1 MNSAPCASSARES
14 VRCPSPHPATIRR
27 DPTVEPVAPSSHL
40 GRSNS
45 LYDLRDLL
53 RHRRFVHP
61 VLLNR
66 QIAQLGGTAT
76 FVMLKTDVGYEGF
89 NEKKQQK
96 KRNKQQLQVELPKQ
110 LQAILRRLI

>member
-1 MNSAPCASSARES
+1 MNSAPRASSARES

-66 QIAQLGGTAT
+66 QLAQLGGTAT
-76 FVMLKTDVGYEGF
+76 FVMHKTDVGYEGF
-89 NEKKQQK
+89 NDLYLLFWRNDQQF
-96 KRNKQQLQVELPKQ
+96 QVELPKQ
-110 LQAILRRLI
+110 LHAI

>member
-1 MNSAPCASSARES
+1 MNSAPRASSARES

-53 RHRRFVHP
+53 HHRRFVHP

-76 FVMLKTDVGYEGF
+76 FGGRGAGGGDGGGGDGERRGGR
-89 NEKKQQK
+89 NEQQ
-96 KRNKQQLQVELPKQ
+96 
-110 LQAILRRLI
+110 